1 MLYQEAAAAGT
12 YVDMANN
19 TSSPATGSHLLFTD
33 SDDYVR
39 AHHVTELFESLT
51 AALAYKQPERHIDFL
66 IDCLDTARRVGHENV
81 FWDSFIPELSSRS
94 SSVVTADVT
103 RNVAQLEPI
112 TEAANVAQ
120 AQVQSA
126 AVVEE
131 DDASVASEV
140 ERTVYEPFFF
150 NIYGQNAAPNAS
162 TGTVN
167 EILL

>member
-1 MLYQEAAAAGT
+1 M
-12 YVDMANN
+12 
-19 TSSPATGSHLLFTD
+19 
-33 SDDYVR
+33 
-39 AHHVTELFESLT
+39 TELFESLT
-51 AALAYKQPERHIDFL
+51 AALAYRRPERHIDFL

-94 SSVVTADVT
+94 GSSVVTADVM
-103 RNVAQLEPI
+103 RSVAQLEPI